1 MVRNTEFL
9 SSLLGRSV
17 TDETFLTINL
27 EKNSNFRNLRI
38 VTFRKS
44 LGDFSNI
51 DLDNTNEL
59 IGEIDKINKVKKINL
74 IIINLEDK
82 KQINLD
88 LEKYLINTNK
98 KILLVSE
105 NKPIFKTSFI
115 YRQENID
122 NVFFTYFNNDIQ
134 YGAKYILREF

>member
-74 IIINLEDK
+74 IL
-82 KQINLD
+82 
-88 LEKYLINTNK
+88 
-98 KILLVSE
+98 
-105 NKPIFKTSFI
+105 
-115 YRQENID
+115 
-122 NVFFTYFNNDIQ
+122 
-134 YGAKYILREF
+134 